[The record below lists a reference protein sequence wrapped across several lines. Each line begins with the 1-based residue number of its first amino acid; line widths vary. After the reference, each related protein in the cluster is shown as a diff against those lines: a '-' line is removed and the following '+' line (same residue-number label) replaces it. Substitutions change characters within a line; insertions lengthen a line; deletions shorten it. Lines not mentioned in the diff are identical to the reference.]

1 MMNFANFKDYSRVFV
16 NPGAGLIVPLNRN
29 LRLSFS
35 AGLLTMWDRDLLTQ
49 TGAGYRDSY
58 INMKLGLLFI
68 K

>member
-1 MMNFANFKDYSRVFV
+1 
-16 NPGAGLIVPLNRN
+16 
-29 LRLSFS
+29 
-35 AGLLTMWDRDLLTQ
+35 LLTMWDRDLLTQ